1 MAVITPLDVAVTLA
15 RVIGALVISFVLGLA
30 MAMAMYRSK
39 TLEDYLHPMI
49 RILMAVPVVSWI
61 LFAVLWFPG
70 VEFRIGFVLVVVCGP
85 VFLVDT
91 LDAMRNVPRELRQMM
106 RSFRPTT
113 PQFFLKLMMPAIVPT
128 IFTSWKVNISLAI
141 RVVTIAEL
149 VGAVTGIG
157 HQLSVAQE
165 LFSVADVFA
174 WTIVLVA
181 LLFLLEAAVAR
192 VEHRLLGGAHED
204 AAADRGARLA
214 QGVPADDVGT
224 IGRRNRPPRSR
235 HSTEG
240 SGCHR
245 RPDRLRQV
253 HLLRPDDRA
262 GGAERG
268 RDPDRRQEPLR
279 RLRRLPRQDRHRVPA
294 GPPAAVAQR
303 AR

>member
-1 MAVITPLDVAVTLA
+1 MPLEAIEEHRTPVPALSFPRQTVASLLIFAVCWETLSHLSPLLGIPPFAVPSFATIARSMARITPLDVVVTLA
-15 RVIGALVISFVLGLA
+15 RVIGALIASFTIGIAL
-30 MAMAMYRSK
+30 AMAMYRSE
-39 TLEDYLHPMI
+39 TLDKYLHPMV

-106 RSFRPTT
+106 RSFRPTV
-113 PQFFLKLMMPAIVPT
+113 PQFFVKLMLPAIVPT

-181 LLFLLEAAVAR
+181 MLFLLEAVVAR
-192 VEHRLLGGAHED
+192 LE
-204 AAADRGARLA
+204 AR
-214 QGVPADDVGT
+214 
-224 IGRRNRPPRSR
+224 I
-235 HSTEG
+235 
-240 SGCHR
+240 
-245 RPDRLRQV
+245 LRW
-253 HLLRPDDRA
+253 RA
-262 GGAERG
+262 
-268 RDPDRRQEPLR
+268 
-279 RLRRLPRQDRHRVPA
+279 
-294 GPPAAVAQR
+294 
-303 AR
+303 